1 MDVMTSR
8 CRVDGGP
15 PPRTAGNRT
24 HCRCVSSGMTT
35 TSPLR
40 RAGVLVAV
48 GTLLALAG
56 CGTPDAAPPADPG
69 PTTVRVE
76 ATRPTSGT
84 SGPLP
89 PLPSAEEVVA
99 ARDVEHPIDGEMG
112 TEPEVR
118 KLFPGMTSDEVLSTL
133 RAQIRVGDVGRALGE
148 LAPADY
154 ADVGLEDGGVS
165 PVIFMLTPRGVELA
179 EEVARLSDLDAEV
192 RLTTTTGAAL
202 GEASGLLQA
211 DETLQDLDLDVRSE
225 VHGLAVDV
233 EHDDHAAAV
242 ARVRALRLPAPVDV
256 VPVDEVVEEV
266 FCHEGGCVGH
276 DGAAVSL
283 DAPGG

>member
-1 MDVMTSR
+1 MEVMTLERSAAS
-8 CRVDGGP
+8 GA
-15 PPRTAGNRT
+15 PPRRSGTTAHT
-24 HCRCVSSGMTT
+24 CRVSSGMTT
-35 TSPLR
+35 TSPLA

-48 GTLLALAG
+48 GTVVALAG
-56 CGTPDAAPPADPG
+56 CGTPDAVPPADPG

-99 ARDVEHPIDGEMG
+99 ARDPEHPIDGEMG

-118 KLFPGMTSDEVLSTL
+118 KGFPGMTSDEVLSTL
-133 RAQIRVGDVGRALGE
+133 RAQIRVGDVGRALDE

-202 GEASGLLQA
+202 AEASGLLQA
-211 DETLQDLDLDVRSE
+211 DETLQDLDLDVRPE
-225 VHGLAVDV
+225 VHGLTVDV

-242 ARVRALRLPAPVDV
+242 ARVRELRLPAPVDV
-256 VPVDEVVEEV
+256 VPVDEVVEPV
-266 FCHEGGCVGH
+266 ICNAVACYGP
-276 DGAAVSL
+276 DGEVSL
-283 DAPGG
+283 DE